1 MTGTEATANS
11 AEKSRSPTR
20 PPPRCATSHAK
31 RKWSGAPPRSV
42 CTVLN
47 SPPSDLRPT
56 KSASVSS
63 SCGGQAVSR
72 ASRKTATA
80 DVQPVTPSQN
90 VLRPSSAAG
99 SAKARA

>member
-1 MTGTEATANS
+1 MTGTDATANS
-11 AEKSRSPTR
+11 AEKSRRPTM
-20 PPPRCATSHAK
+20 PPPRCATIHANK
-31 RKWSGAPPRSV
+31 KWSGAPPLSV

-80 DVQPVTPSQN
+80 VVHPVTPNQN

-99 SAKARA
+99 TAKARA